1 MMIHKITKSGM
12 VAVIVAALAFT
23 ASVQGVETHGNP
35 FKKGKKPKIKKAAKN
50 RPLKQTRFSGEA
62 TALDLTNAIQ
72 GVHWAIA
79 DTGHLPATGGTIS
92 ATVGGTNINNV
103 VSFEMASAST
113 MGGGTQASSQAQIHN
128 FAATFGGSDGVT
140 NTISF
145 AFAEAIA
152 QANCTS
158 NGAALLGN
166 TQIQGLVVNGV
177 SIVVTGLN
185 QVVAIPNGTILLNAI
200 MESRNGRCAEIT
212 AAAIY
217 VQLTNSF
224 SGLIGY
230 AKAGICCGNA
240 APPTVGACGKL
251 TGGGFISLTN
261 LVTDTNTVSARGSFS
276 VAGGIRRGAFWGRLS
291 YTDQGTGMQVNS
303 TAVTGFAIV
312 DSITHQIDY
321 NATIDGV
328 PGTARVIV
336 SDHGSPGRNDTF
348 DITLSTGY
356 HAAGDLGGSGA
367 GGGGNIK
374 LHKCPPG
381 WNR

>member
-1 MMIHKITKSGM
+1 MMIEKIIKTGM
-12 VAVIVAALAFT
+12 VAAIVAALAFT

-35 FKKGKKPKIKKAAKN
+35 FKKGKKTKIKKLAKAKKV
-50 RPLKQTRFSGEA
+50 KQTRFSGEA
-62 TALDLTNAIQ
+62 TALDLTNATQ
-72 GVHWAIA
+72 GVHWVIA
-79 DTGHLPATGGTIS
+79 DTGSLPATGGTVS
-92 ATVGGTNINNV
+92 AAVGATNLNNV
-103 VSFEMASAST
+103 VSFDMASAST

-128 FAATFGGSDGVT
+128 FAASFVGSDGVT

-145 AFAEAIA
+145 TFAEAIA

-158 NGAALLGN
+158 NGAALLAN
-166 TQIQGLVVNGV
+166 TQIQGLVINGV
-177 SIVVTGLN
+177 SITVTGLN
-185 QVVAIPNGTILLNAI
+185 QAVSVPGGTILLNAI
-200 MESRNGRCAEIT
+200 LESRHGGSDHVT

-217 VQLTNSF
+217 VQLANSF

-230 AKAGICCGNA
+230 AKAGIRCGNA
-240 APPTVGACGKL
+240 RPATVGACGKV
-251 TGGGFISLTN
+251 TGGGFITITN
-261 LVTDTNTVSARGSFS
+261 IVADTNAASSNGSFS
-276 VAGGIRRGAFWGRLS
+276 VAGGIRRGAFWGRLN
-291 YTDQGTGMQVNS
+291 YTDQGTGMHVKS
-303 TAVTGFAIV
+303 TAVTGFAVV
-312 DSITHQIDY
+312 DSITRQIDC
-321 NATIDGV
+321 NVTIDGV

-381 WNR
+381 WNK